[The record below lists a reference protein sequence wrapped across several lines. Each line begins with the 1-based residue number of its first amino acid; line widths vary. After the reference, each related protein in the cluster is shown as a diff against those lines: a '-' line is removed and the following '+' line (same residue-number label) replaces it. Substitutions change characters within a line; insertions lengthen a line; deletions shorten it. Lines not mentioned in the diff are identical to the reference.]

1 MEGTAGNFKVT
12 VQKAPRF
19 IDASK
24 CTACG
29 DCSEVCPVALPNE
42 YDQGLS
48 QKHAI
53 FKKYA
58 QAIPSAFAVQ
68 KVDKAPCRQA
78 CPAGLNVQG
87 YVQMVGQGKH
97 EAALDIIMKD
107 LPLPGV
113 LGRICPHQCEEAC
126 RRCEVDDPVAI
137 RNLKRVAADQF
148 DPRNVKIDC
157 LPSRE
162 EKVAIVGSG
171 PAGLSA
177 AYHLARKGIFCT
189 LFESLSKPGGM
200 LRVGIPDHRLP
211 QEILEKE
218 IEIITNLGQEIKV
231 NTRLGVDFTVD
242 DLFAEGYKAVYLAIG
257 AHQGISLQI
266 PGEDA
271 EGVRQGVDFLRE
283 LNLNGETKVGNRVAI
298 IGGGNVAID
307 VSRSAIRLGASRV
320 HIIYRRTRAE
330 MPAWEEEIQAAEA
343 EGIQIAY
350 LAAPQEVILQ
360 DGKVAGLRC
369 LRMKLGEPDASGR
382 RRPVPIPGSEYDLEI
397 DQLISAIGQRPDLSA
412 LEHVTGL
419 DFSSRGTAE
428 TDPLTFVT
436 GREGVFAGGDLQ
448 TGPAQ
453 AIMAIAAGREAACS
467 IERFLDG
474 KDMAEGREQIIPA
487 LVQSNGAEY
496 LPIPKIDSPH
506 PREIMPE
513 LPEPDR
519 VGNFREVELGYGEL
533 EGQQEAQRCLN
544 CGSCCECFQCVEAC
558 KAEAVTLITH
568 AEEPETLELTT
579 GSIILSPGFQP
590 FDPSTFDTY
599 HYTDHPNVMTSME
612 FERILSASGP
622 TMGHLTRVSD
632 HAEPKKI
639 AWIQCVGSR
648 DINRCDHSYCSSVC
662 CMYAIKE
669 AVIAKEH
676 GGSDLDCAIFYMD
689 MRTHGKDFEIYYNN
703 ARDKHGVRF
712 IRSRV
717 HTIDPMIDDDSLIL
731 KYATEAGKFVEE
743 TFDMVVLS
751 VGMEISPQVVKLAE
765 SIGVDVNED
774 NFCRTETFHPVN
786 TSKEGVYVCG
796 AFQGP
801 KDIPQSV
808 VESSAAAC
816 ASGMILSDAR
826 GTEVRIKTLPDEID
840 VAGIEPRVG
849 VFVCNCGINIGGV
862 VDVPGVAE
870 YAATL
875 PNVVLTDQNL
885 FTCSQDT
892 QEKIKEVVREHSLNR
907 VVVAACSP
915 TTHEALF
922 QDSLQESGLN
932 KYLFEMANIRNHNS
946 WVHRDDPEAATNK
959 AKDLIR
965 MAVARA
971 SLLEPL
977 HARTITVNKRA
988 LVIGGGIAGMTAA
1001 LGIADQGFEVV
1012 LIEKNPQLGGLA
1024 RELTDTIEGDD
1035 VQAHLSDVMTQV
1047 EQHKN
1052 IQVLTESLI
1061 VDFNGFKGNF
1071 TTEVMVGPSMYQ
1083 REIDHGIVILAT
1095 GAREYQP
1102 TEFLY
1107 GQDDRVITHLELDK
1121 RLYEKGAEDLE
1132 RVIMIQCVG
1141 SRNEENPNCS
1151 RICCQSAVKNALQI
1165 KKLSPETD
1173 VFILYRDIRTYG
1185 IMEEYYREARRLGV
1199 LFFRFDK
1206 DHPPQ
1211 IESTENVLMVRFKDH
1226 VLQREIQASADVVS
1240 LSTGMRAEE
1249 NDELAGILKVAR
1261 NEFGYFMEAHVKLR
1275 PVDMASDAFFVCGTA
1290 HSPKLITESISQ
1302 AMAAASRAVTFL
1314 AQDEISLSVVTAT
1327 VDQENCAACLVCVRS
1342 CPYNVPKIN
1351 ADGVSEI
1358 DAALCRGCGVCASE
1372 CPAKVIQLDWYEDN
1386 QVMSKVEALL
1396 EGVM

>member
-211 QEILEKE
+211 QEILDQE

-765 SIGVDVNED
+765 SIGVDINED

-786 TSKEGVYVCG
+786 TSAEGVYVCG

-816 ASGMILSDAR
+816 ASGMILSESR

-840 VAGIEPRVG
+840 VAGLEPRVG

-875 PNVVLTDQNL
+875 PNVVITDQNL

-892 QEKIKEVVREHSLNR
+892 QDKIKEVVREHSLNR

-1211 IESTENVLMVRFKDH
+1211 IESTENGLMVRFKDH

-1314 AQDEISLSVVTAT
+1314 AQDEIALSVVTAT

>member
-1 MEGTAGNFKVT
+1 MKKVEGTPGNFNVT

-29 DCSEVCPVALPNE
+29 DCAEVCPVDLPNE

-48 QKHAI
+48 QKHAT

-58 QAIPSAFAVQ
+58 QAIPSAFAIA
-68 KVDKAPCRQA
+68 KRGTAPCKA
-78 CPAGLNVQG
+78 TCPAHVSVQG
-87 YVQMVGQGKH
+87 YIALIKQKKYS
-97 EAALDIIMKD
+97 EALALFKD
-107 LPLPGV
+107 AHPFPGICGRVCHHPCEGICTRSDVDKPLAIQYLHRFLADVDLSNETPYV
-113 LGRICPHQCEEAC
+113 PEAMES
-126 RRCEVDDPVAI
+126 RKNNVAVI
-137 RNLKRVAADQF
+137 
-148 DPRNVKIDC
+148 
-157 LPSRE
+157 
-162 EKVAIVGSG
+162 GSG

-177 AYHLARKGIFCT
+177 AYFLALRGYQVT
-189 LFESLSKPGGM
+189 VFEKLPVVGGM
-200 LRVGIPDHRLP
+200 MAVGIPAYRLP
-211 QEILEKE
+211 RDIIEAEVKTIEALGVTIKTGVCFGEDITLESLKADGFEAVFMATGLHLSRKLNVEGEDAPGVIEGVEFLRDAALEKE
-218 IEIITNLGQEIKV
+218 VNL
-231 NTRLGVDFTVD
+231 
-242 DLFAEGYKAVYLAIG
+242 
-257 AHQGISLQI
+257 
-266 PGEDA
+266 
-271 EGVRQGVDFLRE
+271 
-283 LNLNGETKVGNRVAI
+283 GNRVI
-298 IGGGNVAID
+298 VIGGGNVAID
-307 VSRSAIRLGASRV
+307 VALSAKRLGAKEVSLVCLEKRE
-320 HIIYRRTRAE
+320 E
-330 MPAWEEEIQAAEA
+330 MPAWDYEIEEALE
-343 EGIQIAY
+343 EGVTIINS
-350 LAAPQEVILQ
+350 LGPKKFLQEGGHVSGLEFRECTAVFDNECRFNPSYDDENLTILEGDTVI
-360 DGKVAGLRC
+360 V
-369 LRMKLGEPDASGR
+369 
-382 RRPVPIPGSEYDLEI
+382 
-397 DQLISAIGQRPDLSA
+397 AIGQAADLSFA
-412 LEHVTGL
+412 DKDGIAVTPRGGLEADPITL
-419 DFSSRGTAE
+419 E
-428 TDPLTFVT
+428 TPLP
-436 GREGVFAGGDLQ
+436 GVFAGGDVFY
-448 TGPAQ
+448 GPKSVVEAV
-453 AIMAIAAGREAACS
+453 ASGKEACESIHRFLNDLDLKSGREKDDSFEKPDVSNEPHIDREAMPTLS
-467 IERFLDG
+467 LEER
-474 KDMAEGREQIIPA
+474 A
-487 LVQSNGAEY
+487 
-496 LPIPKIDSPH
+496 
-506 PREIMPE
+506 
-513 LPEPDR
+513 
-519 VGNFREVELGYGEL
+519 GNFKEIALGFSEEETLSEVE
-533 EGQQEAQRCLN
+533 RCVK
-544 CGSCCECFQCVEAC
+544 CGICSECYQCVTAC

-568 AEEPETLELTT
+568 AEQAETLELKT
-579 GSIILSPGFQP
+579 GSIILAPGFQP

-648 DINRCDHSYCSSVC
+648 DINRCDHGYCSSVC

-676 GGSDLDCAIFYMD
+676 AGSGLDCAVFYMD

-703 ARDKHGVRF
+703 AKDKHGVRF

-717 HTIDPMIDDDSLIL
+717 HTIDPKLEDDNLIL
-731 KYATEAGKFVEE
+731 KYATEEGEFIEE
-743 TFDMVVLS
+743 EFDMVVLS
-751 VGMEISPQVVKLAE
+751 VGMEISPRVVKLAE

-774 NFCRTETFHPVN
+774 NFCNTETFHPVN
-786 TSKEGVYVCG
+786 TSTAGVYVCG

-816 ASGMILSDAR
+816 ASGMILSESR

-840 VAGIEPRVG
+840 VTGLEPRVG

-870 YAATL
+870 YAASL

-892 QEKIKEVVREHSLNR
+892 QEKIKEAVRENSLNR

-977 HARTITVNKRA
+977 NARTITVNKRA
-988 LVIGGGIAGMTAA
+988 VVIGGGIAGMTAA
-1001 LGIADQGFEVV
+1001 LGVADQGFEVV

-1035 VQAHLSDVMTQV
+1035 IQAHLSDVIAMV
-1047 EQHKN
+1047 EKHEK

-1061 VDFNGFKGNF
+1061 VDFKGFKGNF
-1071 TTEVMVGPSMYQ
+1071 TTEVMVGPNMYQ

-1095 GAREYQP
+1095 GAREYEP

-1107 GQDDRVITHLELDK
+1107 GQDDRVITHIELDR
-1121 RLYEKGAEDLE
+1121 RLYDRGAENLE
-1132 RVIMIQCVG
+1132 RVIMVQCVG
-1141 SRNEENPNCS
+1141 SRNDENPNCS
-1151 RICCQSAVKNALQI
+1151 RICCQSAIKNAIQI
-1165 KKLSPETD
+1165 KKLNPETD
-1173 VFILYRDIRTYG
+1173 VYILYRDIRTYG
-1185 IMEEYYREARRLGV
+1185 LMEKYYREARRLGV

-1206 DHPPQ
+1206 DHPPEV
-1211 IESTENVLMVRFKDH
+1211 ESTDAGLMVRFKDH
-1226 VLQREIQASADVVS
+1226 VLQREIQASADLVT
-1240 LSTGMRAEE
+1240 LSTGMRAED
-1249 NDELAGILKVAR
+1249 NDELSSILKVAR
-1261 NEFGYFMEAHVKLR
+1261 NQYGYFMEAHVKLR

-1302 AMAAASRAVTFL
+1302 AMAAAARAVTFL
-1314 AQDEISLSVVTAT
+1314 AQDEIALSVVTAT
-1327 VDQENCAACLVCVRS
+1327 VDQDNCAACLVCVRS
-1342 CPYNVPKIN
+1342 CPYNVPIIN

-1372 CPAKVIQLDWYEDN
+1372 CPAKAIQLDWYEDN

-1396 EGVM
+1396 EGVL

>member
-1 MEGTAGNFKVT
+1 M
-12 VQKAPRF
+12 QKAPRF
-19 IDASK
+19 IDPAK

-29 DCSEVCPVALPNE
+29 DCAEVCPVDLPNE

-58 QAIPSAFAVQ
+58 QAIPSAFAIA
-68 KVDKAPCRQA
+68 KRDTAPCKA
-78 CPAGLNVQG
+78 TCPAHVSVQG
-87 YVQMVGQGKH
+87 YIALIRQKKYG
-97 EAALDIIMKD
+97 EALALFKD
-107 LPLPGV
+107 AHPFPGICGRVCHHPCEGICTRTDVDKPLAIQYLHRFLADV
-113 LGRICPHQCEEAC
+113 DLSN
-126 RRCEVDDPVAI
+126 EVPYVPEKMEPRKNNVAVI
-137 RNLKRVAADQF
+137 
-148 DPRNVKIDC
+148 
-157 LPSRE
+157 
-162 EKVAIVGSG
+162 GSG
-171 PAGLSA
+171 PAGLAA
-177 AYHLARKGIFCT
+177 AYFLALRGYPVT
-189 LFESLSKPGGM
+189 VFEKLPVVGGM
-200 LRVGIPDHRLP
+200 MAVGIPAYRLP
-211 QEILEKE
+211 RDIIEAEVKTIEALGVTIKTGVCFGEDITLESLKADGFEAVFMATGLHLSRRLNVEGEDAPGVLEGVEFLRDAALEKE
-218 IEIITNLGQEIKV
+218 VDLG
-231 NTRLGVDFTVD
+231 
-242 DLFAEGYKAVYLAIG
+242 
-257 AHQGISLQI
+257 S
-266 PGEDA
+266 
-271 EGVRQGVDFLRE
+271 
-283 LNLNGETKVGNRVAI
+283 RVI
-298 IGGGNVAID
+298 VIGGGNVAID
-307 VSRSAIRLGASRV
+307 VALSAKRLGAKEVTLVCLEKRE
-320 HIIYRRTRAE
+320 E
-330 MPAWEEEIQAAEA
+330 MPAWDYEIEEALEEGVSIINSLGPNQFLQNEGRFSGAEFKQCTA
-343 EGIQIAY
+343 VFDENGNFNPSYDETDLTLLEGDT
-350 LAAPQEVILQ
+350 VI
-360 DGKVAGLRC
+360 V
-369 LRMKLGEPDASGR
+369 
-382 RRPVPIPGSEYDLEI
+382 
-397 DQLISAIGQRPDLSA
+397 AIGQAADLSFA
-412 LEHVTGL
+412 EKDGIAVTPRGGLEADPVTL
-419 DFSSRGTAE
+419 E
-428 TDPLTFVT
+428 TPLQ
-436 GREGVFAGGDLQ
+436 GVFAGGDVFY
-448 TGPAQ
+448 GPKSVV
-453 AIMAIAAGREAACS
+453 EAVASGKEACES
-467 IERFLDG
+467 IHRFLNDLDLKSNRE
-474 KDMAEGREQIIPA
+474 KDDDSYEKPDISGEPLITREEMRT
-487 LVQSNGAEY
+487 LSLDE
-496 LPIPKIDSPH
+496 
-506 PREIMPE
+506 RE
-513 LPEPDR
+513 
-519 VGNFREVELGYGEL
+519 GNFKEIALGFSEEESLLEVE
-533 EGQQEAQRCLN
+533 RCVK
-544 CGSCCECFQCVEAC
+544 CGICSECYQCVTAC
-558 KAEAVTLITH
+558 KAGAVTLTTH
-568 AEEPETLELTT
+568 AEQAETLELTT
-579 GSIILSPGFQP
+579 GSIILAPGFQP

-676 GGSDLDCAIFYMD
+676 GGSDLDCAVFYMD

-703 ARDKHGVRF
+703 AKDKHGIRF

-717 HTIDPMIDDDSLIL
+717 HTIDPKLDDDALIL
-731 KYATEAGKFVEE
+731 KYATEEGVFLEE
-743 TFDMVVLS
+743 EFDMVVLS
-751 VGMEISPQVVKLAE
+751 VGMEISPQVVQLAE
-765 SIGVDVNED
+765 NLGVDVNED

-786 TSKEGVYVCG
+786 TSAEGVYVCG

-816 ASGMILSDAR
+816 ASGMLLSDAR
-826 GTEVRIKTLPDEID
+826 GTEVRIKTLPEEID

-892 QEKIKEVVREHSLNR
+892 QDKIKELVREKGLNR

-977 HARTITVNKRA
+977 NARTITVNKRA

-1001 LGIADQGFEVV
+1001 LGVADQGFEVV
-1012 LIEKNPQLGGLA
+1012 LIEKNPHLGGLA

-1035 VQAHLSDVMTQV
+1035 VQAHLSDVIALV
-1047 EQHKN
+1047 EQNKN

-1061 VDFNGFKGNF
+1061 VDFKGFKGNF
-1071 TTEVMVGPSMYQ
+1071 TTEVMVGPGMYQ

-1095 GAREYQP
+1095 GAREYKP

-1107 GQDDRVITHLELDK
+1107 GQDDRVITHLELDR
-1121 RLYEKGAEDLE
+1121 RLYERGAENLE
-1132 RVIMIQCVG
+1132 RVVMVQCVG

-1173 VFILYRDIRTYG
+1173 VYILYRDIRTFG
-1185 IMEEYYREARRLGV
+1185 LMEEYYREARRLGV

-1211 IESTENVLMVRFKDH
+1211 VESTENGLMVRFKDH
-1226 VLQREIQASADVVS
+1226 VLQREIQASADIVA
-1240 LSTGMRAEE
+1240 LSTGIRAEE
-1249 NDELAGILKVAR
+1249 NEELANILKVAR
-1261 NEFGYFMEAHVKLR
+1261 NQDGYFMEAHVKLR

-1327 VDQENCAACLVCVRS
+1327 VDQDNCAACLVCVRS
-1342 CPYNVPKIN
+1342 CPFNVPKIN
-1351 ADGVSEI
+1351 ENGVSEI

-1396 EGVM
+1396 EGVL

>member
-1 MEGTAGNFKVT
+1 V
-12 VQKAPRF
+12 
-19 IDASK
+19 D
-24 CTACG
+24 
-29 DCSEVCPVALPNE
+29 LPNE

-58 QAIPSAFAVQ
+58 QAIPSAFAIA
-68 KVDKAPCRQA
+68 KRDTAPCKA
-78 CPAGLNVQG
+78 TCPAHVSVQG
-87 YVQMVGQGKH
+87 YIALIKQKKYN
-97 EAALDIIMKD
+97 EALALFKD
-107 LPLPGV
+107 AHPFPGICGRVCHHPCEGICTRTDVDKPLAIQY
-113 LGRICPHQCEEAC
+113 LHRFLAD
-126 RRCEVDDPVAI
+126 VDLSNEMPYVPKAMEPRKNNVAVI
-137 RNLKRVAADQF
+137 
-148 DPRNVKIDC
+148 
-157 LPSRE
+157 
-162 EKVAIVGSG
+162 GSG

-177 AYHLARKGIFCT
+177 AYFLALRGYPVT
-189 LFESLSKPGGM
+189 VFEKLPVVGGM
-200 LRVGIPDHRLP
+200 MAVGIPAYRLP
-211 QEILEKE
+211 RDI
-218 IEIITNLGQEIKV
+218 IEAEVKTIEA
-231 NTRLGVDFTVD
+231 LGVTIKTGVSFGEDITLESLRADGF
-242 DLFAEGYKAVYLAIG
+242 EAIFMATG
-257 AHQGISLQI
+257 LHLSRRLNVE
-266 PGEDA
+266 GEDA
-271 EGVRQGVDFLRE
+271 PGVVEGVEFLRDSALGKE
-283 LNLNGETKVGNRVAI
+283 VILGDRVVV

-307 VSRSAIRLGASRV
+307 VALSAKRLGAKEVSLVCLEKRE
-320 HIIYRRTRAE
+320 E
-330 MPAWEEEIQAAEA
+330 MPAWDYEIEEALEEGVTIINSLGPKKFLQNEGRFSGAEFKQCTA
-343 EGIQIAY
+343 VFDDKGNFNPSYDEMNLTVLEGDT
-350 LAAPQEVILQ
+350 VI
-360 DGKVAGLRC
+360 V
-369 LRMKLGEPDASGR
+369 
-382 RRPVPIPGSEYDLEI
+382 
-397 DQLISAIGQRPDLSA
+397 AIGQAADLSFA
-412 LEHVTGL
+412 DKDGISVTPRGGLEADPITL
-419 DFSSRGTAE
+419 E
-428 TDPLTFVT
+428 TPIP
-436 GREGVFAGGDLQ
+436 GVFAGGDVFY
-448 TGPAQ
+448 GPKSVV
-453 AIMAIAAGREAACS
+453 EAVASGKEACES
-467 IERFLDG
+467 IHRFLNDLDLKSDRE
-474 KDMAEGREQIIPA
+474 KDDDSYEKPDVSGEPHIAREVMQA
-487 LVQSNGAEY
+487 LSLEE
-496 LPIPKIDSPH
+496 
-506 PREIMPE
+506 RE
-513 LPEPDR
+513 
-519 VGNFREVELGYGEL
+519 GNFKEIALGFSEEETLLEVE
-533 EGQQEAQRCLN
+533 RCVK
-544 CGSCCECFQCVEAC
+544 CGICSECYQCITAC

-568 AEEPETLELTT
+568 GEQAETLELTT
-579 GSIILSPGFQP
+579 GSIILAPGFQA
-590 FDPSTFDTY
+590 FDPSVFDTY

-676 GGSDLDCAIFYMD
+676 GGSDLDCAVFYMD

-703 ARDKHGVRF
+703 AKDKHGVRF

-731 KYATEAGKFVEE
+731 KYATEAGEFIEE

-765 SIGVDVNED
+765 DLGVDVNKD
-774 NFCRTETFHPVN
+774 NFCQTETFHPVN
-786 TSKEGVYVCG
+786 TSAEGVYVCG

-816 ASGMILSDAR
+816 ASSMMLSESR

-840 VAGIEPRVG
+840 VAGLEPRVG

-870 YAATL
+870 YAASL

-892 QEKIKEVVREHSLNR
+892 QEKIKEVVRENSLNR

-1001 LGIADQGFEVV
+1001 LGVADQGFEVV
-1012 LIEKNPQLGGLA
+1012 LVEKNPQLGGLA

-1035 VQAHLSDVMTQV
+1035 VQAHLSDIIALV
-1047 EQHKN
+1047 EQHEN

-1095 GAREYQP
+1095 GAREYKP

-1121 RLYEKGAEDLE
+1121 RLYERGAEDLE
-1132 RVIMIQCVG
+1132 RVIMVQCVG

-1165 KKLSPETD
+1165 KKLNPETD
-1173 VFILYRDIRTYG
+1173 VFVLYRDIRTYG
-1185 IMEEYYREARRLGV
+1185 LMEEYYREARRLGV

-1211 IESTENVLMVRFKDH
+1211 VESTENGLMVRFKDH
-1226 VLQREIQASADVVS
+1226 VLQREIQASADIVA
-1240 LSTGMRAEE
+1240 LSTGMHAEE
-1249 NDELAGILKVAR
+1249 NDELSSILRVAR
-1261 NEFGYFMEAHVKLR
+1261 NEYGYFMEAHVKLR

-1314 AQDEISLSVVTAT
+1314 AQDEIALSVVTAT
-1327 VDQENCAACLVCVRS
+1327 VDQEKCAACLVCVRS
-1342 CPYNVPKIN
+1342 CPYDVPKIN
-1351 ADGVSEI
+1351 TDGVSEI

-1396 EGVM
+1396 EGVL